1 MRPCPSHLSPVHVIS
16 SDYFRFSS
24 FISLARSAE
33 NDSSTKTEG
42 PIRPWSSLLIRD
54 YRLLWIA
61 SVLSSLAGQIRN
73 VATLYQVYDI
83 SGSAFKLGLTGFL
96 ETLPFIV
103 FGLFAGAVADA
114 FDRKRLLV
122 ATISLQMVPNLIL
135 GVLTLTGVTQVWH
148 IYALGLLGAFVE
160 VFNWPARAALIPR
173 LVPPVLLMNA
183 MVVNTMI
190 LQTSFLIGPAIGGFL
205 IDRGGLSTAYFAST
219 LLFVPAAIAIV
230 SVRASG
236 TIEGERRRVNFRS
249 IVEGIE
255 FIWIQRIILSLFLL
269 DFAVVLVGFY
279 RPILPIFAADV
290 FKTGA
295 SGLGV
300 LYAAPSA
307 GSLLGTTAL
316 LMAGDVKRKGV
327 LVIIAAIFFASALAL
342 LGISYQFWMAVGA
355 VALLGF
361 TDSISVAI
369 RRTVVQLLAPDGM
382 LGRAASLIT
391 VFAQTTN
398 GLGALLA
405 GIAAQYF
412 GAPNALLIGS
422 SLCFVMIFGI
432 CSVIPQ
438 LWRYRSP

>member
-1 MRPCPSHLSPVHVIS
+1 MGSPA
-16 SDYFRFSS
+16 DE
-24 FISLARSAE
+24 AA
-33 NDSSTKTEG
+33 
-42 PIRPWSSLLIRD
+42 PIRPWSSLAIRD

-73 VATLYQVYDI
+73 VSTLYQVYDI

-103 FGLFAGAVADA
+103 FGLYAGAVADA
-114 FDRKRLLV
+114 FDRKKLLMV
-122 ATISLQMVPNLIL
+122 TISLQMVPNLLL
-135 GVLTLTGVTQVWH
+135 GLLTLSGAIQVWH

-173 LVPPVLLMNA
+173 LVPPRLLMNA

-205 IDRGGLSTAYFAST
+205 IDQSGLAITYFAST
-219 LLFVPAAIAIV
+219 LLFVPAIV
-230 SVRASG
+230 AVFSLRASG
-236 TIEGERRRVNFRS
+236 KIEGPRRQVNLRS
-249 IVEGIE
+249 IIEGIE
-255 FIWIQRIILSLFLL
+255 FLWIQRIILSLFLL

-290 FKTGA
+290 FKAGA
-295 SGLGV
+295 VGLGL
-300 LYAAPSA
+300 LYAAPSM
-307 GSLLGTTAL
+307 GSLLGSTAL
-316 LMAGDVKRKGV
+316 LMAGDVRRKGI
-327 LVIIAAIFFASALAL
+327 LVIVAALFFAASLAL
-342 LGISYQFWMAVGA
+342 LGISSSFWMAVLA
-355 VALLGF
+355 VLILGF
-361 TDSISVAI
+361 TDSLSVAI

-405 GIAAQYF
+405 GVAAEYW

-422 SLCFVMIFGI
+422 GLCFFMIFGI
-432 CSVIPQ
+432 CIAIPQ
-438 LWRYRSP
+438 LWRYRS

>member
-1 MRPCPSHLSPVHVIS
+1 LANPLENRSRAPLDRPV
-16 SDYFRFSS
+16 
-24 FISLARSAE
+24 
-33 NDSSTKTEG
+33 
-42 PIRPWSSLLIRD
+42 RPWSSLLYRD
-54 YRLLWIA
+54 YRFLWIA

-96 ETLPFIV
+96 ETLPFII

-114 FDRKRLLV
+114 FDRKKLLV
-122 ATISLQMVPNLIL
+122 ATISLQIVPNFLLGLLTLL
-135 GVLTLTGVTQVWH
+135 GVVQVWH
-148 IYALGLLGAFVE
+148 IYALGLLSAFVE

-173 LVPPVLLMNA
+173 LVPQAILMNA

-190 LQTSFLIGPAIGGFL
+190 LQTSFLVGPTIGGFL
-205 IDRGGLSTAYFAST
+205 IDRGGLTATYFVST
-219 LLFVPAAIAIV
+219 LLFVPAALLILAMK
-230 SVRASG
+230 ASG
-236 TIEGERRRVNFRS
+236 KIDGARRRVNLKS
-249 IVEGIE
+249 IVEGLE
-255 FIWIQRIILSLFLL
+255 FVWIQRIILSLFLL

-279 RPILPIFAADV
+279 RPILPVFAADV

-295 SGLGV
+295 SGLGI

-307 GSLLGTTAL
+307 GSILGTVAL

-327 LVIIAAIFFASALAL
+327 LVIVAALFFAAALAL
-342 LGISYQFWMAVGA
+342 LGISSWFWMAVGA
-355 VALLGF
+355 VVILGF
-361 TDSISVAI
+361 ADSISVAI

-405 GIAAQYF
+405 GVAAQYL
-412 GAPNALLIGS
+412 GAPTALLVGS
-422 SLCFVMIFGI
+422 GLCFVMIFGI
-432 CSVIPQ
+432 CFAIPQ
-438 LWRYRSP
+438 LWRYKS

>member
-1 MRPCPSHLSPVHVIS
+1 MANSTEIGSSPEPPQPV
-16 SDYFRFSS
+16 
-24 FISLARSAE
+24 
-33 NDSSTKTEG
+33 
-42 PIRPWSSLLIRD
+42 RPWSSLTYRD

-73 VATLYQVYDI
+73 VSTLYQVYDI

-114 FDRKRLLV
+114 FNRKKLLV
-122 ATISLQMVPNLIL
+122 ATISLQIVPNLML
-135 GVLTLTGVTQVWH
+135 GILTLTGATQVWH

-173 LVPPVLLMNA
+173 LVPPALLMNA

-190 LQTSFLIGPAIGGFL
+190 LQTSFLVGPAIGGFL
-205 IDRGGLSTAYFAST
+205 IDHGGLATAYFAST
-219 LLFVPAAIAIV
+219 LLFVPAAIAIL
-230 SVRASG
+230 SVRTSG
-236 TIEGERRRVNFRS
+236 EILGKRRRVNLKS

-295 SGLGV
+295 SGLGL

-307 GSLLGTTAL
+307 GSLIGTTLL
-316 LMAGDVKRKGV
+316 LMAGDVERKGI
-327 LVIIAAIFFASALAL
+327 LVIVAALFFAGSLAL
-342 LGISYQFWMAVGA
+342 LGLSQWFWMAVIS
-355 VALLGF
+355 VAILGLA
-361 TDSISVAI
+361 DSVSVAI

-405 GIAAQYF
+405 GIAAQYM
-412 GAPNALLIGS
+412 GASNALLVGS
-422 SLCFVMIFGI
+422 GLCFLMILGI
-432 CSVIPQ
+432 CIAIPQ
-438 LWRYRSP
+438 LWRYRS

>member
-1 MRPCPSHLSPVHVIS
+1 LATS
-16 SDYFRFSS
+16 SEINSS
-24 FISLARSAE
+24 SNQE
-33 NDSSTKTEG
+33 Q

-96 ETLPFIV
+96 ETLPFII
-103 FGLFAGAVADA
+103 FGLYAGAVADA
-114 FDRKRLLV
+114 FDRKKLLI
-122 ATISLQMVPNLIL
+122 ATISLQIVPNMVL
-135 GVLTLTGVTQVWH
+135 GILTLTGTTQVWH
-148 IYALGLLGAFVE
+148 IYALGLVAAFVE
-160 VFNWPARAALIPR
+160 VFNWPARAAMIPR
-173 LVPPVLLMNA
+173 LVPQSLLMNA

-190 LQTSFLIGPAIGGFL
+190 LQTSFLVGPAIGGFL
-205 IDRGGLSTAYFAST
+205 IDQGGLATAYFAST
-219 LLFVPAAIAIV
+219 LLFVPAAIAIL
-230 SVRASG
+230 SVKASG
-236 TIEGERRRVNFRS
+236 KIEGERRRVNFKS
-249 IVEGIE
+249 IIEGIE

-295 SGLGV
+295 AGLGL

-307 GSLLGTTAL
+307 GSLLGTTVL
-316 LMAGDVKRKGV
+316 LMAGDVQRKGV
-327 LVIIAAIFFASALAL
+327 LVIIAALFFAAGLAL
-342 LGISYQFWMAVGA
+342 LGISQWFWMAVVA
-355 VALLGF
+355 VLLLGF
-361 TDSISVAI
+361 ADSISVAI

-405 GIAAQYF
+405 GITAQYM
-412 GAPNALLIGS
+412 GASNALLVGS
-422 SLCFVMIFGI
+422 ALCFVMILGI
-432 CSVIPQ
+432 CLAIPQ
-438 LWRYRSP
+438 LWRYRS

>member
-1 MRPCPSHLSPVHVIS
+1 LTNR
-16 SDYFRFSS
+16 
-24 FISLARSAE
+24 AE
-33 NDSSTKTEG
+33 NYSSVKPQS

-114 FDRKRLLV
+114 FDRKKLLV
-122 ATISLQMVPNLIL
+122 ATISLQMLPNLVL
-135 GVLTLTGVTQVWH
+135 GVLTLFGLTQVWH

-205 IDRGGLSTAYFAST
+205 IDHGGLATAYFTGT
-219 LLFVPAAIAIV
+219 LLFVPAAIAIL

-236 TIEGERRRVNFRS
+236 KIEGERRHVNFKS
-249 IVEGIE
+249 ILEGIE
-255 FIWIQRIILSLFLL
+255 FIWIERIILSLFLL

-295 SGLGV
+295 AGLGV

-327 LVIIAAIFFASALAL
+327 LVIVAALFFAGALAL
-342 LGISYQFWMAVGA
+342 LGVSYHFWMAIGA
-355 VALLGF
+355 VAILGF
-361 TDSISVAI
+361 ADSISVAI

-405 GIAAQYF
+405 GIAAQYL
-412 GAPNALLIGS
+412 GAPHALLLGS
-422 SLCFVMIFGI
+422 ALCFLMILLI
-432 CSVIPQ
+432 CLAIPQ
-438 LWRYRSP
+438 LWQYKSQ

>member
-1 MRPCPSHLSPVHVIS
+1 
-16 SDYFRFSS
+16 
-24 FISLARSAE
+24 LAHSGEIGSIPAE
-33 NDSSTKTEG
+33 EQ

-61 SVLSSLAGQIRN
+61 SVLASLATQIRN

-96 ETLPFIV
+96 ETLPFIL
-103 FGLFAGAVADA
+103 FGLYAGAVADA
-114 FDRKRLLV
+114 FDRKKLLMI
-122 ATISLQMVPNLIL
+122 TLSLQVIPNLFL
-135 GVLTLTGVTQVWH
+135 GVLTLTGSIQVWH
-148 IYALGLLGAFVE
+148 IYTFGLLGAFIE
-160 VFNWPARAALIPR
+160 VFNWPARSALIPR
-173 LVPPVLLMNA
+173 LVPPRLLMNA

-190 LQTSFLIGPAIGGFL
+190 LQTSFLVGPAIGGFL
-205 IDRGGLSTAYFAST
+205 IDQQGLAATYFVSTM
-219 LLFVPAAIAIV
+219 LFVPATLALF
-230 SVRASG
+230 SMRASG
-236 TIEGERRRVNFRS
+236 KIEGPRRSVNLRS

-255 FIWIQRIILSLFLL
+255 FLWIQRIILSLFLL

-295 SGLGV
+295 SGLGI
-300 LYAAPSA
+300 LYAAPSV
-307 GSLLGTTAL
+307 GSLLGSVAL
-316 LMAGDVKRKGV
+316 LMAGDVRRKGV
-327 LVIIAAIFFASALAL
+327 LVIVAALFFASSLAL
-342 LGISYQFWMAVGA
+342 LGISSWFWMAVAA
-355 VALLGF
+355 VIILGF

-405 GIAAQYF
+405 GIAAEYW
-412 GAPNALLIGS
+412 GAPNALLVGS
-422 SLCFVMIFGI
+422 ALCFLMIFAI
-432 CSVIPQ
+432 CMAIPQ
-438 LWRYRSP
+438 LWRYRS

>member
-1 MRPCPSHLSPVHVIS
+1 M
-16 SDYFRFSS
+16 
-24 FISLARSAE
+24 
-33 NDSSTKTEG
+33 
-42 PIRPWSSLLIRD
+42 IRD

-73 VATLYQVYDI
+73 VATLFQVYDI

-96 ETLPFIV
+96 ETLPFII
-103 FGLFAGAVADA
+103 FGLYAGAVADA
-114 FDRKRLLV
+114 FDRKKLLV
-122 ATISLQMVPNLIL
+122 ATILLQIVPNLLL
-135 GVLTLTGVTQVWH
+135 GILTLTGATQVWH
-148 IYALGLLGAFVE
+148 IYALGLLGALVE

-173 LVPPVLLMNA
+173 LVPQPLLMNA
-183 MVVNTMI
+183 MVVNNMI
-190 LQTSFLIGPAIGGFL
+190 LQTSFLVGPALGGFL
-205 IDRGGLSTAYFAST
+205 IDHGGLATAYFAGT
-219 LLFVPAAIAIV
+219 LLFVPAAMAILA
-230 SVRASG
+230 VRASG
-236 TIEGERRRVNFRS
+236 EIEGERRRVNLRS

-295 SGLGV
+295 SGLGL
-300 LYAAPSA
+300 LYAAPSV
-307 GSLLGTTAL
+307 GSLLGTMAL

-327 LVIIAAIFFASALAL
+327 LVIVAALFFAGALAL
-342 LGISYQFWMAVGA
+342 FGISRWFWLAVGA
-355 VALLGF
+355 IVILGF

-405 GIAAQYF
+405 GIAAEYW
-412 GAPNALLIGS
+412 GAPNALLVGS
-422 SLCFVMIFGI
+422 ALCFIMIFII
-432 CSVIPQ
+432 CLAIPQ
-438 LWRYRSP
+438 LWRYRS

>member
-1 MRPCPSHLSPVHVIS
+1 MANSVDIDPGSESRH
-16 SDYFRFSS
+16 
-24 FISLARSAE
+24 
-33 NDSSTKTEG
+33 
-42 PIRPWSSLLIRD
+42 IRPWSSLLIRD

-96 ETLPFIV
+96 ETLPFIL

-114 FDRKRLLV
+114 FDRKKLLI
-122 ATISLQMVPNLIL
+122 ATITLQLVPNLML
-135 GVLTLTGVTQVWH
+135 GLLTLTGAIEVWH

-173 LVPPVLLMNA
+173 LVPPALLMNA

-190 LQTSFLIGPAIGGFL
+190 LQTSFLVGPAIGGFL
-205 IDRGGLSTAYFAST
+205 IDQSGLAVAYFSST
-219 LLFVPAAIAIV
+219 LLFLPAIAAIL
-230 SVRASG
+230 SLRASG
-236 TIEGERRRVNFRS
+236 KIEGPRRQVNLRS
-249 IVEGIE
+249 ILEGIE
-255 FIWIQRIILSLFLL
+255 FIWVQRIILSLFLL

-295 SGLGV
+295 SGLGL
-300 LYAAPSA
+300 LYAAPSL
-307 GSLLGTTAL
+307 GSLLGSTAL
-316 LMAGDVKRKGV
+316 LMAGDVPRKGV
-327 LVIIAAIFFASALAL
+327 LVIIAALLFAGSLAL
-342 LGISYQFWMAVGA
+342 LGLSKWFWMAVLA
-355 VALLGF
+355 VLLLGF

-405 GIAAQYF
+405 GIAAQYW

-422 SLCFVMIFGI
+422 AFCFLMIFSI
-432 CSVIPQ
+432 CVAIPQ
-438 LWRYRSP
+438 LWRYRS

>member
-1 MRPCPSHLSPVHVIS
+1 MANSVEKDP
-16 SDYFRFSS
+16 D
-24 FISLARSAE
+24 SAPQA
-33 NDSSTKTEG
+33 
-42 PIRPWSSLLIRD
+42 PIRPWSALLIRD

-73 VATLYQVYDI
+73 VSTLYQVYDI
-83 SGSAFKLGLTGFL
+83 SGSPFKLGLTGFL
-96 ETLPFIV
+96 ETLPFII
-103 FGLFAGAVADA
+103 FGLYAGAVADA
-114 FDRKRLLV
+114 FNRKKLLV
-122 ATISLQMVPNLIL
+122 ATISLQIVPNMLL
-135 GVLTLTGVTQVWH
+135 GILTLTGATQVWH

-173 LVPPVLLMNA
+173 LVPSHLLMNA

-190 LQTSFLIGPAIGGFL
+190 LQTSFLVGPAIGGFL
-205 IDRGGLSTAYFAST
+205 IDQGGLAMAYFAST
-219 LLFVPAAIAIV
+219 LLFVPAAIAIL

-236 TIEGERRRVNFRS
+236 EIIGERRRVNMRS

-255 FIWIQRIILSLFLL
+255 FLWIQRIILSLFLL

-295 SGLGV
+295 SGLGL

-307 GSLLGTTAL
+307 GSILGTIAL

-327 LVIIAAIFFASALAL
+327 LVIVAALFFAGSLAL
-342 LGISYQFWMAVGA
+342 LGSSQWFWMAV
-355 VALLGF
+355 VSVIILGF

-405 GIAAQYF
+405 GVAAEYF
-412 GAPNALLIGS
+412 GASNALLIGS
-422 SLCFVMIFGI
+422 GLCFLMIFGI
-432 CSVIPQ
+432 CIAIPQ
-438 LWRYRSP
+438 LWRYRS

>member
-1 MRPCPSHLSPVHVIS
+1 MANSGEIGPNPEH
-16 SDYFRFSS
+16 
-24 FISLARSAE
+24 E
-33 NDSSTKTEG
+33 Q
-42 PIRPWSSLLIRD
+42 PIRPWSSLAIRD

-61 SVLSSLAGQIRN
+61 SVLASLAGQIRN

-96 ETLPFIV
+96 ETLPFII
-103 FGLFAGAVADA
+103 FGLYAGAVADA
-114 FDRKRLLV
+114 FDRKKLLMI
-122 ATISLQMVPNLIL
+122 TMSLQLVPNLFL
-135 GVLTLTGVTQVWH
+135 GMLTLTGSIQVWH
-148 IYALGLLGAFVE
+148 IYTFGLLGAFIE

-173 LVPPVLLMNA
+173 LVPPRMLMNA

-190 LQTSFLIGPAIGGFL
+190 LQTSFLVGPAIGGFL
-205 IDRGGLSTAYFAST
+205 IDQQGLATTYFVSTM
-219 LLFVPAAIAIV
+219 LFVPAALALFSIRTSGKIAGPRR
-230 SVRASG
+230 SV
-236 TIEGERRRVNFRS
+236 NLRS

-255 FIWIQRIILSLFLL
+255 FLWIQRIILSLFLL

-290 FKTGA
+290 FNTGA
-295 SGLGV
+295 SGLGL
-300 LYAAPSA
+300 LYAAPAA
-307 GSLLGTTAL
+307 GSLLGSTAL
-316 LMAGDVKRKGV
+316 LMAGDVPRKGV
-327 LVIIAAIFFASALAL
+327 LVIVAALCFAASLAF
-342 LGISYQFWMAVGA
+342 LGVSQSFWMAVIA
-355 VALLGF
+355 VLILGV

-405 GIAAQYF
+405 GIAAEYW

-422 SLCFVMIFGI
+422 GLCFLMILGI
-432 CSVIPQ
+432 CIAIPQ
-438 LWRYRSP
+438 LWRYRS

>member
-1 MRPCPSHLSPVHVIS
+1 LANSVEINSN
-16 SDYFRFSS
+16 SDPQP
-24 FISLARSAE
+24 
-33 NDSSTKTEG
+33 
-42 PIRPWSSLLIRD
+42 PIRPWSALLIRD

-61 SVLSSLAGQIRN
+61 SVLASLASQIRN

-96 ETLPFIV
+96 ETLPFII
-103 FGLFAGAVADA
+103 FGLYAGAVADA
-114 FDRKRLLV
+114 FDRKKLLMI
-122 ATISLQMVPNLIL
+122 TISLQVVPNFFL
-135 GVLTLTGVTQVWH
+135 GMLTLTGSIQVWH
-148 IYALGLLGAFVE
+148 IYTFGLLGAFIE

-173 LVPPVLLMNA
+173 LVPPRMLMNA

-190 LQTSFLIGPAIGGFL
+190 LQTSFLVGPAIGGFL
-205 IDRGGLSTAYFAST
+205 IDQQGLAVTYFVSTM
-219 LLFVPAAIAIV
+219 LFVPAALALFSI
-230 SVRASG
+230 RTSG
-236 TIEGERRRVNFRS
+236 KIEGPRRSVNLRS

-255 FIWIQRIILSLFLL
+255 FLWIQRIILSLFLL

-279 RPILPIFAADV
+279 RPILPIFTADV

-295 SGLGV
+295 SGLGL
-300 LYAAPSA
+300 LYAAPSL

-327 LVIIAAIFFASALAL
+327 LVIVAAIFFAASLAL
-342 LGISYQFWMAVGA
+342 LGISQWFWMAVAA
-355 VALLGF
+355 VLLLGF

-382 LGRAASLIT
+382 MGRAASLIT

-405 GIAAQYF
+405 GVAAEYL

-422 SLCFVMIFGI
+422 GLCFLMIFGI
-432 CSVIPQ
+432 CIAIPQ
-438 LWRYRSP
+438 LWRYRS